1 MKIGVLKETW
11 PDETR
16 VALVPDGVCRLTKLG
31 ATVEVESGLGA
42 TIGGADADYASA
54 GASIA
59 TDRHSLLASADLA
72 LRVRKPP
79 SEEVEWLK
87 PGSIHISFL
96 DPFNEPQLLHQL
108 AGRGVSAI
116 SMEMMPRITRAQRM
130 DALSSQ
136 ASLSG
141 YVAVILAAAQLPR
154 IFPMMMTAAGTIA
167 PARVLVIGAGV
178 AGLQAIA
185 TARRLGA
192 RVEACDSRPAVE
204 EEVRSLGARFLKLD
218 VGGSEPAAGGCARQ
232 LADDELGR
240 QRRALGRYCS
250 EADVIVT
257 AAQVFGRRAPVLL
270 TAEMLAGMKP
280 GSVVVDLA
288 VESGGNV
295 EGIVPGQITERDGV
309 KIIACTNLAAR
320 VPVHASQTYSANLTA
335 LVEEFWDRDNRSFRL
350 STGDEILRACL
361 VTHEGR
367 ICRDSPRSGAPA
379 QALA

>member
-1 MKIGVLKETW
+1 MKIGVLKEAW
-11 PDETR
+11 PDESR
-16 VALVPDGVCRLTKLG
+16 VALVPDDVRRLAELGIGIQVEPGV
-31 ATVEVESGLGA
+31 GA
-42 TIGGADADYASA
+42 TIGALDADYASA
-54 GASIA
+54 GATIA
-59 TDRHSLLASADLA
+59 AARHDLLASADLV

-79 SEEVEWLK
+79 DDEVGWLK
-87 PGSIHISFL
+87 AGSVHISFL
-96 DPFNEPQLLHQL
+96 DPFNEPQLLHHL
-108 AGRGVSAI
+108 AGRGISAI
-116 SMEMMPRITRAQRM
+116 SMEMMPRLTRAQRM

-136 ASLSG
+136 ASLAG
-141 YVAVILAAAQLPR
+141 YVAVILAAAQLPK

-218 VGGSEPAAGGCARQ
+218 VSESHPAGGGYARG
-232 LADDELGR
+232 LDEEQLGR
-240 QRRALGRYCS
+240 QRRALARHCA
-250 EADVIVT
+250 EADVVLT

-270 TAEMLAGMKP
+270 TAELLAGMKR

-309 KIIACTNLAAR
+309 KIIACTHLAAR

-335 LVEEFWDRDNRSFRL
+335 LVEEFWDRDSRSFCL
-350 STGDEILRACL
+350 KTDDDILRACL
-361 VTHEGR
+361 VTHGGR
-367 ICRDSPRSGAPA
+367 ICHERFAPGP
-379 QALA
+379 QARP